1 MRKRQTVE
9 LMSAGGLVY
18 RTDGES
24 GIEVVICGRE
34 YPAVRGLP
42 KGTPDPGEAKEQ
54 TALREV
60 REETGL
66 DVLIEGY
73 IDSIRY
79 WFVRAS
85 DGARCHKVVHY
96 YLMRPVGGDLSRHDH
111 EFDFVEWASSTEAC
125 RTLTYENEVEIVQKG
140 ASMVGEGVRGD

>member
-1 MRKRQTVE
+1 MRKTRTVE

-18 RTDGES
+18 RTNGKN

-34 YPAVRGLP
+34 YPAVWGLP
-42 KGTPDPGEAKEQ
+42 KGTPDPGETEEQ

-66 DVLIEGY
+66 QVVSERY

-85 DGARCHKVVHY
+85 DGARCHKIVHY
-96 YLMRPVGGDLSRHDH
+96 YLMRPVGGDLSQHDH
-111 EFDFVEWASSTEAC
+111 EFDFVEWKSSSEAC

-140 ASMVGEGVRGD
+140 ASMVGEGV

>member
-1 MRKRQTVE
+1 MRKRQTIE

-18 RTDGES
+18 RTNGKS

-34 YPAVRGLP
+34 YPAVWGLP
-42 KGTPDPGEAKEQ
+42 KGTPDPGETEEQ

-66 DVLIEGY
+66 HVVSERY

-85 DGARCHKVVHY
+85 DGARCHKTVHY
-96 YLMRPVGGDLSRHDH
+96 YLMRPVGGDLSQHDH
-111 EFDFVEWASSTEAC
+111 EFDFVAWKSPSEAC

-140 ASMVGEGVRGD
+140 ASMVGERVRPD

>member
-18 RTDGES
+18 RTNGKM
-24 GIEVVICGRE
+24 GMEVVICGRE
-34 YPAVRGLP
+34 YPAVWGLP
-42 KGTPDPGEAKEQ
+42 KGTPDLGETEEQ

-66 DVLIEGY
+66 HVVTERY

-85 DGARCHKVVHY
+85 DGARCHKTVHY
-96 YLMRPVGGDLSRHDH
+96 YLMRPVGGDLSQHDH
-111 EFDFVEWASSTEAC
+111 EFDFVVWTSPAEAS

-140 ASMVGEGVRGD
+140 ASMVGEGV

>member
-1 MRKRQTVE
+1 MRKRLTVE

-18 RTDGES
+18 RTNGNC
-24 GIEVVICGRE
+24 GVEVVICGRE
-34 YPAVRGLP
+34 YPAVWGLP
-42 KGTPDPGEAKEQ
+42 KGTPDPGETEEQ

-66 DVLIEGY
+66 KVVSERY

-85 DGARCHKVVHY
+85 DGARCHKTVHY
-96 YLMRPVGGDLSRHDH
+96 YLMRPVGGDLSQHDH
-111 EFDFVEWASSTEAC
+111 EFDFVVWTSLEEAS

-140 ASMVGEGVRGD
+140 ASMVGEGV

>member
-1 MRKRQTVE
+1 MRKRHTVE
-9 LMSAGGLVY
+9 LMSAGGVVY
-18 RTDGES
+18 RNNGKS

-34 YPAVRGLP
+34 YPAVWGLP
-42 KGTPDPGEAKEQ
+42 KGTPDPGETEEQ

-66 DVLIEGY
+66 DVVTERY

-85 DGARCHKVVHY
+85 DGARCHKIVHY

-111 EFDFVEWASSTEAC
+111 EFDFVIWTSPDEAS

-140 ASMVGEGVRGD
+140 ASMVGKGV